1 MSEENL
7 ELDHVLLAVA
17 DLQAAAR
24 EIEARYGLTSVEGGR
39 HPGWGTANR
48 IVPLG
53 ETYLELVTVI
63 DEAEAAQSPFG
74 SWVADTHPALARPL
88 GWAVRTDPLND
99 VARRLGLAV
108 SANSRATQSGQLL
121 RWRAAG
127 IEQAVAEPSL
137 PIIVEWGPGTP
148 LPGQSPILHPVGRVK
163 ITKLQ
168 LCGDED
174 RVAAWLGT
182 HHLPIE
188 LRPGTPALASITL
201 TGPKDEFRDWR
212 RASVVG

>member
-17 DLQAAAR
+17 DLEAAAR

-53 ETYLELVTVI
+53 QTYLELVAVI

-74 SWVADTHPALARPL
+74 SWVADAHPALARPL
-88 GWAVRTDPLND
+88 GWAVRTHALDD

-121 RWRAAG
+121 RWRVAG
-127 IEQAVAEPSL
+127 IEQAVAEPL
-137 PIIVEWGPGTP
+137 VPIIVEWGPGTP
-148 LPGQSPILHPVGRVK
+148 LPGRSPTTHPAGRVT

-168 LCGDED
+168 LTGDED

-188 LRPGTPALASITL
+188 VRPGTPALASITL
-201 TGPKDEFRDWR
+201 TGPDDEIVIDAGHR
-212 RASVVG
+212 

>member
-17 DLQAAAR
+17 DLEAAAR

-74 SWVADTHPALARPL
+74 SWVADAHPALARPL
-88 GWAVRTDPLND
+88 GWAVRTDALDD

-108 SANSRATQSGQLL
+108 RASRGPLKAANSYGGGLPVSSRPSPSPRSPSSSSGGRGRPCQASTQPPT
-121 RWRAAG
+121 RPA
-127 IEQAVAEPSL
+127 P
-137 PIIVEWGPGTP
+137 
-148 LPGQSPILHPVGRVK
+148 VK

-168 LCGDED
+168 LSGDED

-188 LRPGTPALASITL
+188 VRPGTPALASITL
-201 TGPKDEFRDWR
+201 TGPTNEILIG
-212 RASVVG
+212 AGHL

>member
-1 MSEENL
+1 MSKENL
-7 ELDHVLLAVA
+7 ELDHVLLVVA
-17 DLQAAAR
+17 DLEVAAR
-24 EIEARYGLTSVEGGR
+24 EIEMRHGLTSVEGGR

-74 SWVADTHPALARPL
+74 SWVADADPALARPL
-88 GWAVRTDPLND
+88 GWAVRINALDD

-108 SANSRATQSGQLL
+108 SANSRSTRTGQLL
-121 RWRAAG
+121 RWRVAG

-137 PIIVEWGPGTP
+137 PIFVEWGPGTP
-148 LPGQSPILHPVGRVK
+148 RPGQSPATHPAGRME

-168 LCGDED
+168 LTGDED
-174 RVAAWLGT
+174 RVTAWLGT
-182 HHLPIE
+182 HQLPIE
-188 LRPGTPALASITL
+188 VRPGSPGLASITL
-201 TGPKDEFRDWR
+201 AGPTDEIVID
-212 RASVVG
+212 GGPL

>member
-17 DLQAAAR
+17 DLEVAAR

-53 ETYLELVTVI
+53 ETYLELITVI
-63 DEAEAAQSPFG
+63 DEAEAAQSRFG
-74 SWVADTHPALARPL
+74 SWVAAAQPALARPL
-88 GWAVRTDPLND
+88 GWAVRTNALDD

-108 SANSRATQSGQLL
+108 STNSRATRSGQLL
-121 RWRAAG
+121 RWRVAG
-127 IEQAVAEPSL
+127 IEQAVAEPWV
-137 PIIVEWGPGTP
+137 PIIIEWGAGTP
-148 LPGQSPILHPVGRVK
+148 LPGETPTAHPAGRVR

-168 LCGDED
+168 LTGDED

-188 LRPGTPALASITL
+188 VRPGTPGLVSITL
-201 TGPKDEFRDWR
+201 TGPADEIVIDARHL
-212 RASVVG
+212 